1 MNDFFN
7 EITQEI
13 QKYRFLD
20 PEKAYDCCCKLLE
33 HSAEYEE
40 MYEEAY
46 ARLYM
51 GDTLFSLGKLTEAI
65 DMFLLAE
72 KIQIQYGYEELL
84 MKNYNITAI
93 IYITQGDEL
102 LALDY
107 YYKAI
112 ALARKLKDYSQIAI
126 VHNNIGA
133 LLYNLGE
140 KTEAA
145 QYFEV
150 AWKFSQ
156 KDASNHPTT
165 AEKRQMI
172 VNISHKYFEG
182 KQYQEAKKFLDEN
195 LPQFAAGESSVPM
208 IEVCVDCMYLNL
220 YYYMGEYQMFYQ
232 LYQKLLSNFEQLSGK
247 LEVMIDLIGIAQILI
262 KMKDRE
268 RAEELLN
275 CITKTCQEAN
285 FPKYR
290 IKLCETWLAFCEA
303 FGEKDALDIC
313 YEHYY
318 QIRQQMKPQTNEKI
332 ATALANRQQLER
344 QRETNSQLSADNK
357 KLVQKSETDELTGIS
372 NRYGLNKKFVQWSK
386 LAQVKNKPVC
396 MGLFD
401 IDYFKVYNDRYGHL
415 KGDACLQAIAKLAK
429 KAAADE
435 FFISRYGGDEFIILG
450 IGKTSEQVIAFA
462 DRLFSYVKQ
471 KNMPFG
477 AHPSEDRITISMGLV
492 NRKIP
497 DGYHISDMVHEAD
510 EMLYQAK
517 KNGKNRYAFHG
528 NSLE

>member
-1 MNDFFN
+1 MNNFFK
-7 EITQEI
+7 EIIDEI

-20 PEKAYDCCCKLLE
+20 PQKAYDCCCKLLE

-72 KIQIQYGYEELL
+72 KIQKQYGYEELL

-112 ALARKLKDYSQIAI
+112 RLAKKQKDYNQVAI
-126 VHNNIGA
+126 VHNNIGS

-140 KTEAA
+140 KAEAA
-145 QYFEV
+145 QYFEK
-150 AWKFSQ
+150 AWQISQ
-156 KDASNHPTT
+156 KHASDHLST
-165 AEKRQMI
+165 AEKRQLI
-172 VNISHKYFEG
+172 VNISHKYLKEG
-182 KQYQEAKKFLDEN
+182 KYHEGKKFLDEN
-195 LPQFAAGESSVPM
+195 LPQFVAGEIGIPV
-208 IEVCVDCMYLNL
+208 IEACVDSMYLNL
-220 YYYMGEYQMFYQ
+220 YYYTGDYQMVYQ
-232 LYQKLLSNFEQLSGK
+232 LYQKFRDNLNQLSGK
-247 LEVMIDLIGIAQILI
+247 LEIIGDLIGVAHILI

-268 RAEELLN
+268 NSEELLY
-275 CITKTCQEAN
+275 CITQVCQEAN
-285 FPKYR
+285 LPKHR
-290 IKLCETWLAFCEA
+290 IRLCEVWMEFCET
-303 FGEKDALDIC
+303 FGDRDALDIC

-318 QIRQQMKPQTNEKI
+318 QLRQQMKSQTNEKI

-372 NRYGLNKKFVQWSK
+372 NRYGLNKKFVQWSR
-386 LAQVKNKPVC
+386 LAQTKNKEVC

-415 KGDACLQAIAKLAK
+415 NGDSCLQAIAQIVKET
-429 KAAADE
+429 AADNY
-435 FFISRYGGDEFIILG
+435 FVSRYGGDEFIVLG
-450 IGKTSEQVIAFA
+450 LGKTDEEIKRFA
-462 DRLFSYVKQ
+462 DALFARVKQ
-471 KNMPFG
+471 ENMPFG
-477 AHPSEDRITISMGLV
+477 AHPSSDRITISMGLV
-492 NRKIP
+492 NKKIP

-517 KNGKNRYAFHG
+517 KNGKNQWFLR
-528 NSLE
+528 